1 MKILSLLIILPA
13 LLTGLSCSK
22 KNTVDEDKLIK
33 VYADLLIIQ
42 DTTNIENYSLD
53 SLRTTV
59 LNRYDLT
66 LPQYEEMIK
75 VYNQEP
81 KKWEEFF
88 DKAIAYVNELKAKNK
103 N

>member
-1 MKILSLLIILPA
+1 MKILYLLIFLPT
-13 LLTGLSCSK
+13 LIIGLSCSK
-22 KNTVDEDKLIK
+22 KNTIDEEKLIK

-42 DTTNIENYSLD
+42 DTTNAKNYSLD
-53 SLRTTV
+53 SIRTIV
-59 LNRYDLT
+59 LDRYDLT
-66 LPQYEEMIK
+66 LTQYKEMISELNK
-75 VYNQEP
+75 EP

>member
-1 MKILSLLIILPA
+1 MRILSLLIVFSA

-22 KNTVDEDKLIK
+22 KSTIDEDKLIK

-42 DTTNIENYSLD
+42 DTTNAENYSLD
-53 SLRTTV
+53 SIRTVV
-59 LNRYDLT
+59 LDRYDLT
-66 LPQYEEMIK
+66 LPEYKEMISA
-75 VYNQEP
+75 YNKDP

-88 DKAIAYVNELKAKNK
+88 DKAISYVNELKVKNK

>member
-1 MKILSLLIILPA
+1 MPA

-59 LNRYDLT
+59 LDRYDLT
-66 LPQYEEMIK
+66 LPQYEKMISE
-75 VYNQEP
+75 YNQEP

>member
-1 MKILSLLIILPA
+1 MPA

-59 LNRYDLT
+59 LDRYDLT

>member
-1 MKILSLLIILPA
+1 MPA

-75 VYNQEP
+75 KYNQEP

>member
-1 MKILSLLIILPA
+1 MPA

>member
-1 MKILSLLIILPA
+1 MPA

-22 KNTVDEDKLIK
+22 KNTVDEVKLIK

-59 LNRYDLT
+59 LDRYDLT

-103 N
+103 K

>member
-1 MKILSLLIILPA
+1 MKILYLLIFLPT
-13 LLTGLSCSK
+13 LLIGLSCSK
-22 KNTVDEDKLIK
+22 KNTIDEEKLIK

-42 DTTNIENYSLD
+42 DTTNAKNYSLD
-53 SLRTTV
+53 SIRTIV
-59 LNRYDLT
+59 LDRYDLT
-66 LPQYEEMIK
+66 LTQYKEMISELNK
-75 VYNQEP
+75 EP